1 MDLDFMLS
9 KKTLQARFASEYQT
23 YYKIPLFAEQGF
35 TRSVCPLC
43 GKGYWSRTEQPD
55 CGDSAHRPYA
65 FFREHP
71 RTETYAGFYRKFETF
86 WKERGHTIVPR
97 YPVVSR
103 WRDDL
108 PFTIASIVDF
118 QRLEQGKVVFEYPAN
133 PLMVPQICLRFPDIA
148 NIGVTG
154 RHFSSF
160 MMAGQHA
167 FGAPKTGYW
176 KEECL
181 RYNYEFLTD
190 VLGVN
195 KDDLIYGE
203 DLWNMPDFSAFGPS
217 MESFAHGLELVN
229 SVFMQFRAAGESFEE
244 LDTKVIDVG
253 WGFERLLWYY
263 NGTPTAYDSVFAKPL
278 SFMKRQSGFSVDK
291 GLLDRYA
298 KLSAGLDVESTVNL
312 KQEKMKIADALGL
325 SLPELEKTIAPM
337 QALYAVADHS
347 RSLLFAISDGA
358 LPSNSAGGYNL
369 RVLLRR
375 SLSFI
380 DQYALNVDL
389 EQVMSLHAED
399 LREVFPELRENLD
412 DVFRVVDVERKKYRQ
427 SMQKAAGM
435 AQSVVASGRP
445 LTTKAMMTLYESHG
459 ITPEI
464 LEKAAGRALEIP
476 SEFYQKLT
484 ERHVMGKDNSDE
496 DSAAQAKR
504 KIDVP
509 LLSPTVALYYA
520 DAQLRQASA
529 TILHVDPKQNA
540 VVLDQTVFY
549 PEGGGQAADFGLMEG
564 VAVVDVQ
571 KQGGTIVHYVEDA
584 SDFSA
589 GQNVLLQVD
598 WDRRESIS
606 RHHTATHIMIAT
618 ARKVLGSHVW
628 QHGSHKDEDE
638 AHVDVTHFERPTS
651 GQVAEMEK
659 IANAVIME
667 ARPVVVQEMDRGQAE
682 QQHGFRLYQGGGAIG
697 KKIRVV
703 EIPGLD
709 VEACGGIHRTA
720 TNQVGYLKIVG
731 VEQVQDGVIRFRY
744 KAGPRALEHVQNLEA
759 LLDGAASVLSVSREQ
774 LPSGVQRIF
783 QEYKDARKEAEKGQA
798 LLAESF
804 ARKLLD
810 QAALQ
815 KQTQV
820 NKNVPFSDM
829 KALELLATELSK
841 NVDCVLWN
849 KQGLIVAAT
858 TESSQSD
865 ANALLKAAGAKG
877 GGSRRFARGK
887 KA

>member
-1 MDLDFMLS
+1 
-9 KKTLQARFASEYQT
+9 
-23 YYKIPLFAEQGF
+23 
-35 TRSVCPLC
+35 
-43 GKGYWSRTEQPD
+43 
-55 CGDSAHRPYA
+55 
-65 FFREHP
+65 
-71 RTETYAGFYRKFETF
+71 
-86 WKERGHTIVPR
+86 
-97 YPVVSR
+97 VVSR

-118 QRLEQGKVVFEYPAN
+118 QRLEHGKVVFEYPAN

-181 RYNYEFLTD
+181 QYNYDFLTN
-190 VLGVN
+190 VLGVK

-229 SVFMQFRAAGESFEE
+229 SVFMQFRAAGENFEE

-278 SFMKRQSGFSVDK
+278 AFMKRQSGFSVDK

-298 KLSAGLDVESTVNL
+298 KLSAGLDVETTVNL
-312 KQEKMKIADALGL
+312 KQEKVKIAGALGL
-325 SLPELEKTIAPM
+325 SLSELEKTIAPM

-347 RSLLFAISDGA
+347 RSLLFAITDGA

-389 EQVMSLHAED
+389 EQVMHLHAED
-399 LREVFPELRENLD
+399 LKDVFPELSENLD

-427 SMQKAAGM
+427 SMQKASGM
-435 AQSVVASGRP
+435 ARTVVASGQP
-445 LTTKAMMTLYESHG
+445 LTTASMMTLYESHG

-496 DSAAQAKR
+496 DSGAPVKR

-509 LLSPTVALYYA
+509 NVPATVALYYA
-520 DAQLRQASA
+520 DSQLRQASA
-529 TILHVDPKQNA
+529 NILFVDKKNNA

-564 VAVVDVQ
+564 VLVVDVQ
-571 KQGGTIVHYVEDA
+571 KQGGTIVHYVQDA

-589 GQNVLLQVD
+589 GMNVLLQVD

-618 ARKVLGSHVW
+618 ARKVFGSHVW
-628 QHGSHKDEDE
+628 QHGSHKDDDE
-638 AHVDVTHFERPTS
+638 AHV
-651 GQVAEMEK
+651 
-659 IANAVIME
+659 
-667 ARPVVVQEMDRGQAE
+667 
-682 QQHGFRLYQGGGAIG
+682 
-697 KKIRVV
+697 
-703 EIPGLD
+703 
-709 VEACGGIHRTA
+709 
-720 TNQVGYLKIVG
+720 
-731 VEQVQDGVIRFRY
+731 
-744 KAGPRALEHVQNLEA
+744 
-759 LLDGAASVLSVSREQ
+759 
-774 LPSGVQRIF
+774 
-783 QEYKDARKEAEKGQA
+783 
-798 LLAESF
+798 
-804 ARKLLD
+804 
-810 QAALQ
+810 
-815 KQTQV
+815 
-820 NKNVPFSDM
+820 
-829 KALELLATELSK
+829 
-841 NVDCVLWN
+841 
-849 KQGLIVAAT
+849 
-858 TESSQSD
+858 
-865 ANALLKAAGAKG
+865 
-877 GGSRRFARGK
+877 
-887 KA
+887 